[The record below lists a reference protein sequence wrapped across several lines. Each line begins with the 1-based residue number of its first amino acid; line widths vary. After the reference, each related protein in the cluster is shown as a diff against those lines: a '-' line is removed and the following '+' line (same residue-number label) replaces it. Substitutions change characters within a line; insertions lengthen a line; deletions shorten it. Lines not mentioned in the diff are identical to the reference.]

1 MLFYPVLPAVAL
13 FFPAYIYS
21 NHQKKCYHMKKLF
34 HTPVFSRLGIFGLAF
49 VVLLLAACSKNDDNN
64 FDQPSSARL
73 MLFNLAPDKPAVGF
87 TISGNQLG
95 NASLGYTSYSGVYL
109 PIFAATRE
117 LRAFDTN
124 NGATIA
130 TSTDNYADSSY
141 YSAFLIGANG
151 VYRNV
156 VTRDDYSAVV
166 PAAGKAWVRYIN
178 AVTDTVTSPNVTIAG
193 TTEAAAFGTV
203 SGFKQ
208 VDAGSLNTAITSGT
222 FDASRTITVA
232 ENRIYTILFVGQ
244 PGATDPL
251 LAPQV
256 KFIENGTAS
265 N

>member
-1 MLFYPVLPAVAL
+1 
-13 FFPAYIYS
+13 
-21 NHQKKCYHMKKLF
+21 MKKLF
-34 HTPVFSRLGIFGLAF
+34 HTPVFSRLSLFAVSF
-49 VVLLLAACSKNDDNN
+49 VVILLTACSKNDDNN

-95 NASLGYTSYSGVYL
+95 NGYLGYTSYSGLYL

-117 LRAFDTN
+117 LRAFDAN

-130 TSTDNYADSSY
+130 TSTDDYADSAY

-156 VTRDDYSAVV
+156 VTKDDYSAVI

-178 AVTDTVTSPNVTIAG
+178 AVTDTVASTNVTIAG
-193 TTEAAAFGTV
+193 TTEAAGFGTI

-208 VDAGSLNTAITSGT
+208 VDAGSLNTAISSGT
-222 FDASRTITVA
+222 FEAGRTITVA
-232 ENRIYTILFVGQ
+232 ENKVYTILFVGQ
-244 PGATDPL
+244 PGATDPV

-256 KFIENGTAS
+256 KFIENGTAT